1 MISAGPGYGK
11 TLSLA
16 DWVRGG
22 DVPGP
27 VAWLSVDTADDS
39 VPGFWSSLLVAIR
52 ACGVVPAG
60 DELLDVAPA
69 ASFSVGDV
77 ADVVTALDRL
87 ATPLVIVLDDLQH
100 LRDRDVLDSINALI
114 ARLPARV
121 RLVLSSR
128 YDPPLRLRRAAIAGA
143 VTEIRS
149 QDLAFTAAEA
159 EELLRAVGL
168 DLPAGAVDMLVAR
181 TRGWAAGLRLAAM
194 GLDREAPEDAIARLA
209 GSDRAVAEYLTEE
222 VLDQLSDVDRGF
234 LLTAGVAD
242 PITAELAEVLTVLRT
257 PKRGSSCWSPATR
270 SSSAW
275 PVIAFGSPG
284 TRCSGSCCDG
294 DWRSSGPGP
303 PVTCTAGPQRG
314 SPVGATTS
322 RPSNI

>member
-181 TRGWAAGLRLAAM
+181 TRGGRPDFGWPRWGLTGRLRRMRLRAWRA
-194 GLDREAPEDAIARLA
+194 AIARSPSTSPKRSWTSSPMWIA
-209 GSDRAVAEYLTEE
+209 GS
-222 VLDQLSDVDRGF
+222 
-234 LLTAGVAD
+234 
-242 PITAELAEVLTVLRT
+242 
-257 PKRGSSCWSPATR
+257 C
-270 SSSAW
+270 
-275 PVIAFGSPG
+275 
-284 TRCSGSCCDG
+284 
-294 DWRSSGPGP
+294 
-303 PVTCTAGPQRG
+303 
-314 SPVGATTS
+314 
-322 RPSNI
+322 